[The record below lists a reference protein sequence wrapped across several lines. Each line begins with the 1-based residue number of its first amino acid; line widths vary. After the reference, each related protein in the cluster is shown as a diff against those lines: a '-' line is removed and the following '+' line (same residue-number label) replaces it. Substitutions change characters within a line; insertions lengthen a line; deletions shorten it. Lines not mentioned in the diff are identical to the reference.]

1 MSQADTPE
9 PAAERLP
16 SYGGQAVIEGVMMR
30 GLRVC
35 ATAVRAP
42 DGNIVVRDQ
51 SLGGVY
57 TGPARRI
64 PLIRGV
70 IVMWETLALGIR
82 ALIYSSNVAMGQ
94 EESEINSRALWVT
107 AFTSLALVALIFFA
121 GPLLLADWLEG
132 LVDSH
137 LLVILI
143 EGLIRLG
150 VIVGYMAGIGLLPDV
165 RRIYAYHGAEH
176 KSIHA
181 LENGD
186 PLEPAAV
193 QKYPTAHVRCGTSF
207 LLTVVVVS
215 IFVFAAVGDPALWLR
230 ILSRIVL
237 IPVIAAIA
245 YEIIRLGGAFE
256 SNPLTRVLMWPN
268 LALQWLTTRQP
279 DDAQVEVALRA
290 LKEVLYTEG
299 ALERGAPE
307 AVAEAEESIE
317 AAPPLD

>member
-1 MSQADTPE
+1 MSD
-9 PAAERLP
+9 RRIY
-16 SYGGQAVIEGVMMR
+16 YGGQAVIEGVMIR
-30 GLRVC
+30 GPSSMAIACRK
-35 ATAVRAP
+35 P
-42 DGNIVVRDQ
+42 DGDIVVREQ
-51 SLGGVY
+51 PLGGVY
-57 TGPARRI
+57 TGPVRRI

-94 EESEINSRALWVT
+94 EENEINSRALWVT
-107 AFTSLALVALIFFA
+107 AFASLALVAVIFFA

-132 LVDSH
+132 FVDSH

-143 EGLIRLG
+143 EGVIRLG

-186 PLEPAAV
+186 PLEPTAV

-215 IFVFAAVGDPALWLR
+215 VFVFAAVGDPALWLR

-256 SNPLTRVLMWPN
+256 SNPLTRVLVWPN
-268 LALQWLTTRQP
+268 LALQSLTTRQP

-299 ALERGAPE
+299 ALERVAPE

-317 AAPPLD
+317 ASPPLD